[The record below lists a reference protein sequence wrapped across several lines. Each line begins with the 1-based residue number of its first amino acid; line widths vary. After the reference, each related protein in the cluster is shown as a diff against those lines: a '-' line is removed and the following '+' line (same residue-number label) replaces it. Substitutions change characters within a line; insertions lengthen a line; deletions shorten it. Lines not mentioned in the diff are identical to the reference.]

1 MTLKR
6 QAFITV
12 FVLSLIFL
20 AIGALSLLT
29 IVQKASEQA
38 YGRQMSELSS
48 NWIIGLDRAANELM
62 SIADLIERD
71 EMTHRYFRSTQSM
84 EDLNFY
90 PAYTNYVAGI
100 LRVFPRVGE
109 LSILFPDGTEDV
121 RVAFGVGNR
130 SRQVQSKLFESL
142 SQQQLYSQV
151 GLEWHEDFQAT
162 VLVYYRAIELESRI
176 NTISH
181 PKHQRVGY
189 IRIATPIENIFLSS
203 RHLVESTTQPL
214 IVDSRGE
221 FLYAGAAT
229 EPYQYLKSIDKS
241 EWDGWHS
248 LNSQRWL
255 VDVKQWDSDVQLVS
269 VLGTRDGFDE
279 IPIYVILLGVG
290 AIVLL
295 VLTPLLLGFLFNRMV
310 LSPLSTLVFAA
321 ENTDYQLPETE
332 ISRNDE
338 IGSLVRAFLSM
349 RSDLVKQNATLKS
362 QVYKDGLTGLPNRN
376 ALPLL
381 LKDCV
386 DNNVNN
392 FALLFLDLDGFK
404 KVNDAYGHAK
414 GDLLLQ
420 GVATR
425 ILSQLRVDDSFV
437 HYHGDRFTLD
447 PSLVRLGGDE
457 FTIVLPGVNGGYN
470 AKEVAMRI
478 IKSLRNPFKLED
490 IDVTVGVSIG
500 IALYPLHTVDL
511 DELIKF
517 ADFAMY
523 EAKKRGKM
531 QAVLFD
537 SSLEKSENALL
548 ETENAV
554 EFAIANDEVETW
566 FQPKVNP
573 TTQEIE
579 GFEALVR
586 INSSKF
592 GFIFPDKFI
601 PIAERNYL
609 IDDLTL
615 TVAKSC
621 CRLHQ
626 HIMVE
631 FGQRLPMSIN
641 LSAVQIDRDDFFDEV
656 SELLESMGVEKKYI
670 EFEVTETSIMK
681 DESAGRER
689 LKSLRKQGFRTSLDD
704 FGVGYSSLGYLQE
717 FEFDV
722 LKIDRSFF
730 KNVSHDKTSQA
741 ILKSIREL
749 AKSLDMKVVAE
760 GIETPDQLQM
770 ISKFGVDLVQGYIYS
785 RPLHENDILMYM
797 KLFRRTSDHLI
808 SGKDS

>member
-20 AIGALSLLT
+20 AIGAASLRA
-29 IVQKASEQA
+29 IVEKASERA
-38 YGRQMSELSS
+38 YGQQMTELSG
-48 NWIIGLDRAANELM
+48 NWIIGLDRASNELM

-71 EMTHRYFRSTQSM
+71 EMTHRYFRSTDSM

-109 LSILFPDGTEDV
+109 LSILFPDGIEDV
-121 RVAFGVGNR
+121 RVAFGVSNS
-130 SRQVQSKLFESL
+130 SRQVKTKLFESV
-142 SQQQLYSQV
+142 SQPGMYNQV
-151 GLEWHEDFQAT
+151 GFEWHEDFQTT

-176 NTISH
+176 NATGQ

-189 IRIATPIENIFLSS
+189 IRIVTPIENIFVSS
-203 RHLVESTTQPL
+203 RSLVESTKHPL
-214 IVDSRGE
+214 ITDSDGT
-221 FLYAGAAT
+221 FLYAGNT
-229 EPYQYLKSIDKS
+229 SDLSQYLKTIDTHK
-241 EWDGWHS
+241 WHGWHS
-248 LNSQRWL
+248 LDSQRWL
-255 VDVKQWDSDVQLVS
+255 VDVKQWSADIQLVS
-269 VLGTRDGFDE
+269 VLRTRDSLNE
-279 IPIYVILLGVG
+279 IPVFMILLGLG
-290 AIVLL
+290 AIFLL

-310 LSPLSTLVFAA
+310 LTPLSTLVFAS
-321 ENTDYQLPETE
+321 ENTAYQMPEKE
-332 ISRNDE
+332 VSRNDE

-381 LKDCV
+381 LQNCV
-386 DNNVNN
+386 DHNVNN

-420 GVATR
+420 GVADR
-425 ILSQLRVDDSFV
+425 ILSQLRVNDSFV

-478 IKSLRNPFKLED
+478 IKSLRSSFKLED
-490 IDVTVGVSIG
+490 TDVTVGVSIG
-500 IALYPLHTVDL
+500 IALYPLHTVNL

-537 SSLEKSENALL
+537 SSFEESENALL

-554 EFAIANDEVETW
+554 DFAIENDEVETW

-573 TTQEIE
+573 KTQSIE

-601 PIAERNYL
+601 PIAERNHL
-609 IDDLTL
+609 IDELTL
-615 TVAKSC
+615 TVVKSC

-631 FGQRLPMSIN
+631 FNQRLPMSIN
-641 LSAVQIDRDDFFDEV
+641 LSAVQIDRDDFFESV
-656 SELLESMGVEKKYI
+656 NELLDSMNMDKQYI
-670 EFEVTETSIMK
+670 EFEVTETSIMQ
-681 DESAGRER
+681 DESAGRNR
-689 LKSLRKQGFRTSLDD
+689 LKSLRKQGYRTSLDD
-704 FGVGYSSLGYLQE
+704 FGVGYSSLAYLQK

-730 KNVSHDKTSQA
+730 RNVSNDKTSQA
-741 ILKSIREL
+741 ILRSIREL
-749 AKSLDMKVVAE
+749 AKSLEMSVVAE

-770 ISKFGVDLVQGYIYS
+770 MSNFGVDLVQGYIYS
-785 RPLHENDILMYM
+785 RPLHENDIMMYM
-797 KLFRRTSDHLI
+797 KLFRRTSDHLTKKV
-808 SGKDS
+808 SS